1 MGIYTLTLR
10 DGSRVEVEAPP
21 NTSPEELARLAS
33 AQLAQQSPRARMEE
47 RRAERQRQIDADL
60 AAAQEAYVPPPE
72 EPGFLDYLGEIPKGI
87 AAGAVGLGKTAAL
100 GAITPLGEETE
111 TAARE
116 AIMRGTRGIE
126 EYLAPDVG
134 LEESIPRKFSE
145 ALGSFVP
152 LAAASLIPGVG
163 LVIAGGAATAA
174 GAGEASERARAAGAT
189 EEQRGIA
196 ALLGAPVGISEM
208 LPIFRLQKVLGRRT
222 TGELVDRLKR
232 AAAQGGVE
240 GLQEAAANTAQNLIE
255 RGVYNPEQ
263 GVFADTGESFGYG
276 AGVGAFVQ
284 GLMDLVL
291 PRSRA
296 TGAPPPQDLPRLEE
310 GQEQGEL
317 FGALPFQ
324 TAPGATDV
332 VRPPEETPGYQG
344 ELPLGPTERQ
354 LEMDLRTAMPSAQ
367 GDLFAPEGGPALES
381 TEDRIAR
388 FAAQRDRLARQRER
402 EREQEEFEAAL
413 STVPEEEQRAQAAAR
428 ERLGLQAAERGDVE
442 AFEQPD
448 LFALEL
454 EQAERR
460 LGRPEPRPTEPEAAP
475 EAAPEGAP
483 LLDLIE
489 QSKREEADTAELMR
503 MLEAEQEAQTA
514 ATAERAALRR
524 ESEMETLAGRP
535 DTQAREAK
543 GRRYK
548 ILQDV
553 IARTPS
559 RQERTLSRA
568 FSAAL
573 EQAGIARVEPTERE
587 LATIR
592 RAVDVQRA
600 ERPPAPPMERIESPP
615 GATQLEEMEAR
626 IPEAGRVRPEGPPS
640 LPGFGR
646 RGPRPQPEAAPAPE
660 PRPVTTE
667 MLDQLGVAKSAPIRK
682 RTVGKDLNDPAV
694 RKQFV
699 DFANNTTVPQTTRLN
714 VARFLENVPEAQLEL
729 FQPRR
734 GGRRGPDGRTTQPEP
749 PPSGGGPAGGVR
761 RPDVGGRAAD
771 VGGARGPA
779 APAGGGLGGA
789 GRGAPRADAPAGA
802 QPAAL
807 AKPAITA
814 PITPAPKRAAAP
826 APKRAAEPKKAAE
839 PAGTTRKVVPTL
851 PRQPLIDKRTLKP
864 VPEERA
870 GRTTK
875 ALAPRER
882 VPLKVKP
889 KGKTAAELSA
899 AEKAANKAAQAK
911 LDEQFESTASPEL
924 KAMNKTLTRERGAD
938 PTTAGDKK
946 KILTLLQSAVSRAKD
961 AAAAFTYFSKIPR
974 PIDALGFIAYDVAF
988 SPAQFKPQDG
998 VTAGQRAFYR
1008 GLASKNV
1015 PSMGRTA
1022 ALRAVKWAQDN
1033 LSPSAKAWLDKRLA
1047 DELDDVQRLAEIEE
1061 GIAADTVA
1069 LAREAAEGDVQKFLD
1084 LEAGLVDVAAGG
1096 SIRGARRKTG
1106 EVPTIDR
1113 PVAKALP
1120 GRSILEGLSAEERAA
1135 IVAQYLPLMS
1145 DSTIVQFPAHPTVLS
1160 ALQDGNLRDAL
1171 GALAAT
1177 APSNRIASLAA
1188 KLQKYAGDTKIEIVD
1203 DLKAPDGRPAS
1214 GLFDPK
1220 TNTIKLDSKRGM
1232 NAHTVLH
1239 ETTHAAVS
1247 ATLAN
1252 KNHPLTRQLQALY
1265 DNVKDELSTF
1275 YGSQNL
1281 DEFASEGMS
1290 NHLFQ
1295 QELARINVKGEPI
1308 TAWQRFSSAVA
1319 NFLRK
1324 MVGAQTKPPAASA
1337 LSELDQLL
1345 DTILAPAPQYRNAGA
1360 LYQLSSHAGAKRIM
1374 NNLGKVQKALYK
1386 KSPKVEEMAFELE
1399 RVLGGTA
1406 PEKVKSLA
1414 LQFLPM
1420 NLLVDIASFKGG
1432 KVFGVNV
1439 SNLRIPGAKDL
1450 ERLFNEQRAK
1460 IGVEND
1466 RINATITSIA
1476 KWANANPNKVTT
1488 LNKLWPKATLGVEV
1502 ADGKR
1507 LGVDP
1512 AKPRDTYKGN
1522 KAQLTLWDEMQPEW
1536 RKLGS
1541 DGQAIYKQ
1549 VRDSYAK
1556 LFDRVI
1562 DVIGGTVEVYIDDK
1576 AVQAQFRTEV
1586 LKKLADMAGRV
1597 DPYFPLFREGDYWL
1611 EFTIKSTAKDNPGEY
1626 VIKAFDTPGA
1636 RRKFIE
1642 SLRESKDVVDSSI
1655 KELERPENI
1664 SFDRAPPSSFIAQT
1678 LKILSKNKVPDAVQK
1693 EIMRTVIAAMPETSF
1708 VKSLQSRKGHL
1719 GFEEDLLYA
1728 FRNKAPQLAQQAV
1741 RLEYGAKIRTVENK
1755 MREEKLQGSA
1765 RLVRDEFIARAE
1777 FARNPPRDG
1786 IAETAN
1792 RLAFLYTIGGNVS
1805 SAATQLF
1812 SMPVIVYPYLGGKY
1826 GYIEA
1831 GAAIKDA
1838 TRLLAGSGL
1847 KRRIRMTAPNG
1858 KVTSVDSG
1866 AAPALDNYYEMDD
1879 KGNLNLRKDLKK
1891 SPEVRKELEEI
1902 MPMVSML
1909 MDRGQLHRSLL
1920 ADTIGLKD
1928 AYNDRTPWERV
1939 NAISAFLFHQSDQF
1953 NRQVTAIAAYKLA
1966 LKNPDLANLS
1976 RDERR
1981 KRAAEQA
1988 IYETQ
1993 LTNGGTVLE
2002 TAPRIA
2008 QQGVGRVAMMYKS
2021 YGISVNYLLL
2031 KTARS
2036 AVDNMFAGNKEQ
2048 SKAAFRQLVGV
2059 FGSTVL
2065 LAGVQG
2071 LPLFGVYTMIANLF
2085 LDDDEDDAETLTRK
2099 AIGEGWYKGA
2109 LAELSGVDLSAR
2121 IGLSNLI
2128 FQANRYNRDPSFEE
2142 QVAYVFGGPALSV
2155 ASRFYRGVQDVGEGN
2170 LVRGVEQMV
2179 PTAVA
2184 NAIKGTFRYPSE
2196 DGVLTRRGDPIYSD
2210 ISSGELLAQAMGFAP
2225 TEYTFRQEQNAA
2237 AKGLDIAANRR
2248 RSRILKKYYVAMR
2261 MGDFDGANEAMEEM
2275 FAFNRRHP
2283 TAAITPATID
2293 RSMQQHM
2300 RTSAEMYNGI
2310 SISASM
2316 RAAITSSLAEWQR
2329 GF

>member
-1 MGIYTLTLR
+1 MGIHTLTLR
-10 DGSRVEVEAPP
+10 DGSTVQVEAPADA
-21 NTSPEELARLAS
+21 TIDELV
-33 AQLAQQSPRARMEE
+33 QLANEQRGGMSRDIEARRERRRARMEE
-47 RRAERQRQIDADL
+47 L
-60 AAAQEAYVPPPE
+60 AAQAAPPPE

-163 LVIAGGAATAA
+163 PVIAGGAATAA

-189 EEQRGIA
+189 EEERGIA
-196 ALLGAPVGISEM
+196 ALLGAPVGASEM

-296 TGAPPPQDLPRLEE
+296 AGAPEPLALPAPEE
-310 GQEQGEL
+310 GERL
-317 FGALPFQ
+317 ALPPPPRALPAPPRALPAPDIRVTPEG
-324 TAPGATDV
+324 TALTVEQQQA
-332 VRPPEETPGYQG
+332 
-344 ELPLGPTERQ
+344 ELERQ
-354 LEMDLRTAMPSAQ
+354 RAEEYLRQQEENITGGTPRPEVLE
-367 GDLFAPEGGPALES
+367 
-381 TEDRIAR
+381 AR
-388 FAAQRDRLARQRER
+388 RRAGAA
-402 EREQEEFEAAL
+402 REQEEFEAGL

-460 LGRPEPRPTEPEAAP
+460 LGRPEPRPAEPEAAP

-503 MLEAEQEAQTA
+503 MLEAEQETQTA
-514 ATAERAALRR
+514 ATTERAALRR

-535 DTQAREAK
+535 DTQAREAE

-626 IPEAGRVRPEGPPS
+626 IPEVGRTRPEGPPS

-682 RTVGKDLNDPAV
+682 RTLGKDLNDPAV

-789 GRGAPRADAPAGA
+789 GRGAARAAAPAGA

-826 APKRAAEPKKAAE
+826 APKKPAE
-839 PAGTTRKVVPTL
+839 PAGTKRKVVPTL
-851 PRQPLIDKRTLKP
+851 PRQPLLDKRTLKP

-889 KGKTAAELSA
+889 KGRTAAELSA

-946 KILTLLQSAVSRAKD
+946 KILALLQSAVSRAKD
-961 AAAAFTYFSKIPR
+961 AAAAFTYFSKMPR
-974 PIDALGFIAYDVAF
+974 PIDALGFMAYDVAF

-998 VTAGQRAFYR
+998 ITAGQRAFYR

-1033 LSPSAKAWLDKRLA
+1033 LSPGAKAWLDKRLA

-1096 SIRGARRKTG
+1096 SIRGASRKTG

-1177 APSNRIASLAA
+1177 TPSNRVASLAA

-1324 MVGAQTKPPAASA
+1324 LVGAQTKPPAASA

-1466 RINATITSIA
+1466 RINATITSVA
-1476 KWANANPNKVTT
+1476 KWANANPTKVTT

-1522 KAQLTLWDEMQPEW
+1522 KAQLALWDEMQPEW
-1536 RKLGS
+1536 RKLGG

-1556 LFDRVI
+1556 LFDRVL

-1812 SMPVIVYPYLGGKY
+1812 SLPVIIYPYLGGKY

-1838 TRLLAGSGL
+1838 TRLLVGSGL

-1879 KGNLNLRKDLKK
+1879 KGNLRLRKDLKVK
-1891 SPEVRKELEEI
+1891 PEVKAELEEI

-2021 YGISVNYLLL
+2021 YGISMNYLLL

-2293 RSMQQHM
+2293 RSIQQHM
-2300 RTSAEMYNGI
+2300 KTSAEMYNGI